1 MSLYSIIKSLNLQEN
16 LSKPELYNNI
26 KLINDYI
33 QTNLSSANKPDLISL
48 IQNFKKYLENKTE
61 ILTDT
66 FVFGDKPIKL
76 DTEQLEVVHSSP
88 SNNLRVLAGAGSGK
102 TTTILCR
109 IKYLLD
115 NFTTPDRIL
124 ILTFNRDSAQNLRTR
139 TESLFH
145 FNIKLQIYTIDAFC
159 YKIFNYY
166 HYDEMTKQYYSLSE
180 YSNIGLEIMKKYS
193 KEITSQYKYIFFDEF
208 QDVNDVQFNIL
219 KIFVD
224 NGCALTVIGDDCQNI
239 YQFRGTNNYYM
250 INFDK
255 IINSHTYK
263 LTTNYRS
270 NKYIVNLANKSIS
283 YNEIKVD
290 KEMKAHNIESNS
302 DLKPK
307 FVLTGSESDSITYIC
322 KKIKLLIANGIKLDD
337 IAVLSR
343 NSYPL
348 KQIETAFTK
357 ENIDHIACL
366 TDKNSDDI
374 KKILVPNKIAVT
386 TIHKSKGLEFS
397 YVFIINFNH
406 GTFPSSMNSN
416 IKNIEEERRLF
427 YVGITRAKNY
437 LYLVASIQEIPIS
450 TFIEEIYGNL
460 VNVRYHLDKKYTKEE
475 LFSKGFEDKII
486 KESYGVNELVT
497 LFKPEDLANLRNL
510 NLILNTEPVI
520 TNIIEDVKE
529 INFQF
534 DDNIKSGAYEADLG
548 EFSDRYITRQLII
561 NAGKKFTDSDTEFI
575 IKAKEI
581 GEEDMS
587 IINLL
592 KSNPNILNT
601 SKTSNPELKN
611 IIEIIESMGKS
622 NLNVVRKYTYPQ
634 NIIKILTNSYN
645 LTQNPKL
652 SNTQI
657 LESIYWISL
666 CRNFRNDRNRLV
678 YKNIFK
684 MIKTNVENQVDNT
697 NLLNQMDNI
706 ILIYSKIKTDC
717 KINLIHKFKSNFS
730 KICAICGE
738 IDLIDLDN
746 NELIDFKCSET
757 NFKLE
762 WMLQLLIYYSL
773 YPNKDT
779 IKYIG
784 VINIFTGKKYRFE
797 IPEEYDGLRLIKY
810 IEEMIKL
817 DQLSIRPQPSIYL
830 ENNNDNKN
838 DNKEKEQ
845 INLINLNFDK
855 TREHSMILDTETS
868 DFNGDILQLAWVI
881 LDSTNKIVTESNYYI
896 KDRISSKEAYQIH
909 NISLQKLRKEG
920 KDFVQVIK
928 LFIKDLEKSSTI
940 IGHNVQYDLR
950 CLLKNLRKYDV
961 YIKIANEINYNIFDM
976 FDILC
981 TKKLSGGK
989 SLENLHE
996 ELFKTKFL
1004 DAHDALVDVSNTYKC
1019 YVKLL
1024 EKIKEK

>member
-1 MSLYSIIKSLNLQEN
+1 MIQ
-16 LSKPELYNNI
+16 
-26 KLINDYI
+26 KL
-33 QTNLSSANKPDLISL
+33 
-48 IQNFKKYLENKTE
+48 KKYLDNKTE
-61 ILTDT
+61 IESDT
-66 FVFGDKPIKL
+66 FLFGDKPIKL
-76 DTEQLEVVHSSP
+76 DLEQLEVVHSSP
-88 SNNLRVLAGAGSGK
+88 LNNLRVIAGAGSGK

-145 FNIKLQIYTIDAFC
+145 FNIQLQIYTIDAFC

-166 HYDEMTKQYYSLSE
+166 HYDELAKQFYSLSE
-180 YSNIGLEIMKKYS
+180 YSNIGLEIMKKYG

-255 IINSHTYK
+255 IINSQTYK

-270 NKYIVNLANKSIS
+270 NKYIVNIANKSIG

-290 KEMKAHNIESNS
+290 KEMKAHNIISDS

-307 FVLTGSESDSITYIC
+307 FVLTGSETDSITYIC
-322 KKIKLLIANGIKLDD
+322 KKIKLLIANGTKLDD

-348 KQIETAFTK
+348 KQIETVFTK
-357 ENIDHIACL
+357 ENIEHIACL

-374 KKILVPNKIAVT
+374 KRILVPNKVAVT
-386 TIHKSKGLEFS
+386 TIHKSKGLEWS
-397 YVFIINFNH
+397 YVFILGFNQ
-406 GTFPSSMNSN
+406 GTFPSFINSN
-416 IKNIEEERRLF
+416 LKNIEEERRLF

-437 LYLVASIQEIPIS
+437 LYLVSSINEIPIS
-450 TFIEEIYGNL
+450 TFVEEIYENL
-460 VNVRYHLDKKYTKEE
+460 VNVRYHLDKKYSKEE
-475 LFSKGFEDKII
+475 LFLKSIEDKII
-486 KESYGVNELVT
+486 KESYGVNEIVQ
-497 LFKPEDLANLRNL
+497 LFKPDDLSNLRNL
-510 NLILNTEPVI
+510 NLILNSDPVI

-534 DDNIKSGAYEADLG
+534 DDNIKKGAYEADLG
-548 EFSDRYITRQLII
+548 EFVDRYITRQIII
-561 NAGKKFTDSDTEFI
+561 NSEKQFIDSDTEFI

-581 GEEDMS
+581 GEEDMGM
-587 IINLL
+587 INLL
-592 KSNPNILNT
+592 KSNPSILNN
-601 SKTSNPELKN
+601 SNQINQSNPELKN
-611 IIEIIESMGKS
+611 IIDIIDSMDK
-622 NLNVVRKYTYPQ
+622 LNINIVRKYTYPQ
-634 NIIKILTNSYN
+634 HIIKTLTDAYN
-645 LTQNPKL
+645 LTQNSKL
-652 SNTQI
+652 SNAQI
-657 LESIYWISL
+657 IESIYWISL

-684 MIKTNVENQVDNT
+684 IIKTNIENQINNV
-697 NLLNQMDNI
+697 NLINQMDRI
-706 ILIYSKIKTDC
+706 ILIFKNIKTDC

-730 KICAICGE
+730 KKCVICGE
-738 IDLIDLDN
+738 IDLIDLDS

-762 WMLQLLIYYSL
+762 WMIQLLIYYSL

-784 VINIFTGKKYRFE
+784 IINIFNGKKYKFE
-797 IPEEYDGLRLIKY
+797 IPENYDGTRLIKY
-810 IEEMIKL
+810 IEDMIKL

-830 ENNNDNKN
+830 ENNNLNN
-838 DNKEKEQ
+838 TNNNKELV
-845 INLINLNFDK
+845 NWINLNFENP
-855 TREHSMILDTETS
+855 REWAIILDTETS
-868 DFNGDILQLAWVI
+868 DFNGDILQLAWVV
-881 LDSTNKIVTESNYYI
+881 LDSTNKIISESNYYI
-896 KDRISSKEAYQIH
+896 KDRISSKEAYQVH
-909 NISLQKLRKEG
+909 NISLEKLRKEG

-928 LFIKDLEKSSTI
+928 LFIKDLEQTSTI
-940 IGHNVQYDLR
+940 IGHNIQYDLR

-961 YIKIANEINYNIFDM
+961 YIKTDNQINYNIFDL

-989 SLENLHE
+989 SLEKLHE
-996 ELFKTKFL
+996 ELFKTKFS

>member
-1 MSLYSIIKSLNLQEN
+1 MSLYQIIKSLNLQEN

-33 QTNLSSANKPDLISL
+33 QTNLSSANKSDLINL
-48 IQNFKKYLENKTE
+48 IKKLKKYLENKIE
-61 ILTDT
+61 IQTDT
-66 FVFGDKPIKL
+66 FVFGINSIKL
-76 DTEQLEVVHSSP
+76 DSEQLEVVHSSP
-88 SNNLRVLAGAGSGK
+88 SNNIRVLAGAGSGK

-115 NFTTPDRIL
+115 NFTTPDRVL

-145 FNIKLQIYTIDAFC
+145 FNINLQIYTIDAFC

-166 HYDEMTKQYYSLSE
+166 HWDELGKQLYSLSE
-180 YSNIGLEIMKKYS
+180 YSNVGLEIMRKYGP
-193 KEITSQYKYIFFDEF
+193 EITSQYKYIFFDEF

-255 IINSHTYK
+255 IINSQTYK

-270 NKYIVNLANKSIS
+270 NKYIVNMANKSIS

-290 KEMKAHNIESNS
+290 KQMKAHNLITDS

-307 FVLTGSESDSITYIC
+307 FVLTGGETDSITYIC
-322 KKIKLLIANGIKLDD
+322 KKIKLLLANGTKPDD

-374 KKILVPNKIAVT
+374 KRILVPNKVAIT
-386 TIHKSKGLEFS
+386 TIHKSKGLEWS
-397 YVFIINFNH
+397 YVFIISFNH
-406 GTFPSSMNSN
+406 GTFPSFMNSN

-437 LYLVASIQEIPIS
+437 LYLVSSIDEIPIS
-450 TFIEEIYGNL
+450 IFIEEIYDQL
-460 VNVRYHLDKKYTKEE
+460 INVRYHLDAFYTKEE
-475 LFSKGFEDKII
+475 LFTKNLEDKVL

-497 LFKPEDLANLRNL
+497 LLKPEDLANLRIKH
-510 NLILNTEPVI
+510 LILDTNPII
-520 TNIIEDVKE
+520 TNILEEAKE

-534 DDNIKSGAYEADLG
+534 DDNIKLGAYEPDLG
-548 EFSDRYITRQLII
+548 EFCDRYMTRQIII
-561 NAGKKFTDSDTEFI
+561 NGGKKFVDSDTEFI
-575 IKAKEI
+575 IKAKELD
-581 GEEDMS
+581 EEDISMV
-587 IINLL
+587 NLL
-592 KSNPNILNT
+592 KLNPQILNT
-601 SKTSNPELKN
+601 SKTTNTELKN
-611 IIEIIESMGKS
+611 IIGLIESMDKS
-622 NLNVVRKYTYPQ
+622 NLNVVRKYTYPH
-634 NIIKILTNSYN
+634 NIIKILTDSYN
-645 LTQNPKL
+645 LVQNDKL
-652 SNTQI
+652 LNSHI

-684 MIKTNVENQVDNT
+684 LIKANIEYKVDNV
-697 NLLNQMDNI
+697 NLLNQMDKI
-706 ILIYSKIKTDC
+706 ISIYSNIKTNC
-717 KINLIHKFKSNFS
+717 KISLIHKFKSNFS
-730 KICAICGE
+730 KICSICGE
-738 IDLIDLDN
+738 IDLIDLNN

-762 WMLQLLIYYSL
+762 WMIQLLIYYSL
-773 YPNKDT
+773 YPNKQT
-779 IKYIG
+779 IKYLG
-784 VINIFTGKKYRFE
+784 VINVFNGKKYTFE
-797 IPEEYDGLRLIKY
+797 IPENYESEQLIKY
-810 IEEMIKL
+810 IEFMIKQ

-830 ENNNDNKN
+830 ETDNITQINNKN
-838 DNKEKEQ
+838 L
-845 INLINLNFDK
+845 INFINLNFQNP
-855 TREHSMILDTETS
+855 RNNFIILDTETS

-881 LDSTNKIVTESNYYI
+881 LDSNNKIISESNYYI
-896 KDRISSKEAYQIH
+896 KDRITSKEAFLVHKIG
-909 NISLQKLRKEG
+909 LEKLRKEG

-928 LFIKDLEKSSTI
+928 LFIKDLEKVSTI

-961 YIKIANEINYNIFDM
+961 YIKIDDLLNYNIFDS

-989 SLENLHE
+989 SLEKLHE
-996 ELFKTKFL
+996 ELFKSNFL
-1004 DAHDALVDVSNTYKC
+1004 DAHDASVDVSNTYKC